1 MITSWENV
9 HPTFLEGDMVSQVPY
24 FIQDKIHDQRDL
36 LLVYILGRRVGGRG
50 GGVGK
55 DKFNNIWTICD
66 IVFLNSNLRIGGE
79 PNSSSDMAKEENMAG
94 CFKVIIA
101 EHTTL
106 IIHF

>member
-24 FIQDKIHDQRDL
+24 FIQDKIHDRRDL
-36 LLVYILGRRVGGRG
+36 LLVYILGRRVRGRG
-50 GGVGK
+50 GGGK

-94 CFKVIIA
+94 CFKVIIS